1 MVCQEDFKEKYLIMV
16 DEDEIRKQDEIDEIR
31 ESRKNLKDAVKALPE
46 INEKYDKLVSELCE
60 GPDCL
65 KNKVQ
70 EKFGDIDEKIKKI
83 EEKQSDLVCDKC
95 GYVGVPVL
103 SSYCPNCGA
112 AIYKW
117 EDDEGQPMSNWVHW
131 TERNK

>member
-1 MVCQEDFKEKYLIMV
+1 MSVE
-16 DEDEIRKQDEIDEIR
+16 DEDIRKQEEIEKIR
-31 ESRKNLKDAVKALPE
+31 ESRKNLESAVKAIPE

-65 KNKVQ
+65 KNKV
-70 EKFGDIDEKIKKI
+70 ETKFTDIDEKIKKI

-95 GYVGVPVL
+95 GYVGVPAL

-112 AIYKW
+112 AIFSW
-117 EDDEGQPMSNWVHW
+117 NDDDGNPMVNWKHYS
-131 TERNK
+131 ERNK

>member
-1 MVCQEDFKEKYLIMV
+1 MSVE
-16 DEDEIRKQDEIDEIR
+16 DEDIRKQEDIEKIR
-31 ESRKNLKDAVKALPE
+31 KSRKDLETAVAALPD
-46 INEKYDKLVSELCE
+46 INEKYDKLISELCV
-60 GPDCL
+60 GPECL
-65 KNKVQ
+65 KQKV
-70 EKFGDIDEKIKKI
+70 EDKFSTIDEKIKKI

-117 EDDEGQPMSNWVHW
+117 EDDEGQPMSNWKHW
-131 TERNK
+131 TERKT

>member
-1 MVCQEDFKEKYLIMV
+1 MSVE
-16 DEDEIRKQDEIDEIR
+16 DEDIRKSEEIEKIR
-31 ESRKNLKDAVKALPE
+31 ESRKNLESAVKAIPE
-46 INEKYDKLVSELCE
+46 INEKYDKLIEELCV

-83 EEKQSDLVCDKC
+83 EEKQSDLVCEKC
-95 GYVGVPVL
+95 SYVGVPAL

-117 EDDEGQPMSNWVHW
+117 EDEEGQPMKNWRHYS
-131 TERNK
+131 ERSKQV

>member
-1 MVCQEDFKEKYLIMV
+1 MVE
-16 DEDEIRKQDEIDEIR
+16 EDEIRKQDEIDKVR
-31 ESRKNLKDAVKALPE
+31 ESRKNLEEAVKALPE

-65 KNKVQ
+65 KKKV
-70 EKFGDIDEKIKKI
+70 EDKFQNIDDKIKKI

-95 GYVGVPVL
+95 GYIGVPAL
-103 SSYCPNCGA
+103 SSYCPQCGA
-112 AIYKW
+112 SIYNW
-117 EDDEGQPMSNWVHW
+117 NDDDGQPIKGWKHW